1 MTYLNDV
8 IGLFLL
14 YQFYLYAIAAGFI
27 SAFLRGFQNKNVA
40 ANMKTLSFGT
50 GWLMGV
56 SDVAIMSL
64 VSQMGIIIG
73 LFSGFG
79 LGIGYVASIV
89 AHKRLTRR
97 ADKAR
102 KQKKRSR
109 LDAKIEDMVHRIL
122 DEREN
127 GND

>member
-14 YQFYLYAIAAGFI
+14 YQFYVYAIVAGFV

-56 SDVAIMSL
+56 SDVAIMAL
-64 VSQMGIIIG
+64 VGHAGVVIG

-79 LGIGYVASIV
+79 LGVGYVVSIIV
-89 AHKRLTRR
+89 HKRLTRR

-122 DEREN
+122 DERETPN
-127 GND
+127 G